1 MPGRSAL
8 RHRGGGTP
16 EQNITGAGA
25 GNGAG
30 AAAEHRGSDAA
41 ELDKIF
47 NEFVRT
53 LFFVNSR
60 SQDESNHASARA
72 LSQSTG
78 QCMLTFTLMTSDN
91 EGISEAA

>member
-16 EQNITGAGA
+16 EQNITVAGA

-53 LFFVNSR
+53 LFF
-60 SQDESNHASARA
+60 
-72 LSQSTG
+72 
-78 QCMLTFTLMTSDN
+78 
-91 EGISEAA
+91 

>member
-16 EQNITGAGA
+16 EQNSTGA

-53 LFFVNSR
+53 LFF
-60 SQDESNHASARA
+60 
-72 LSQSTG
+72 
-78 QCMLTFTLMTSDN
+78 
-91 EGISEAA
+91 